1 MEKLR
6 FNENLLELVIINN
19 PICRR
24 SMLRSSLVKKIP
36 KLKMIDGKEVTAEE
50 RESEMLNTESQN
62 TLFCLNSMGVPKQL
76 HVPKSG
82 TVKTQ
87 SINFY
92 NKEKGGTL
100 NSIMKSPSEKQNV
113 NSTIQNTISVA
124 NYTHYSGKD
133 SGSEKNGNTGSGFA
147 KKAGNSKLSN
157 RTIKSP
163 SPKISVRK

>member
-1 MEKLR
+1 LIKYLQGLEPLESLEKLYIAGNKINEIQDMEKLR

-50 RESEMLNTESQN
+50 RENEMLATESQN

-76 HVPKSG
+76 HVPKSSG

-87 SINFY
+87 SINF
-92 NKEKGGTL
+92 
-100 NSIMKSPSEKQNV
+100 
-113 NSTIQNTISVA
+113 
-124 NYTHYSGKD
+124 
-133 SGSEKNGNTGSGFA
+133 
-147 KKAGNSKLSN
+147 
-157 RTIKSP
+157 
-163 SPKISVRK
+163 

>member
-6 FNENLLELVIINN
+6 FNENLQELVIINN

-36 KLKMIDGKEVTAEE
+36 KLKMIDGKEVTSEE
-50 RESEMLNTESQN
+50 RENEMLATESQN

-76 HVPKSG
+76 HVPKTGG

-124 NYTHYSGKD
+124 N
-133 SGSEKNGNTGSGFA
+133 
-147 KKAGNSKLSN
+147 
-157 RTIKSP
+157 
-163 SPKISVRK
+163 